1 MTATARHRKPPLGG
15 IGKRVAYYP
24 GCSLEGAS
32 RAYDVSTRLVVK
44 ELGLELDYLEDYN
57 CCGAMETK
65 NVTFWGTILLN
76 ARNMSLARR
85 QGHSA
90 IVAPCNG
97 CSFSLQRAEFYL
109 ETDRDVL
116 EKVNAL
122 LREGGVDPLSEIP
135 HTYHLLEWL
144 YHEAGPEKVRERT
157 KRPLRGLRVANYY
170 GCLYTRPHFY
180 ARTYA
185 HAGGEEAR
193 PRMRETAD
201 DDEHPYYMEALLEAA
216 GAESVEVE
224 PMHTQCCGG
233 PHSLS
238 DEQVSEKFVMLILQT
253 AKRKGADLVA
263 TECPLCHASVEM
275 YRHRL
280 MMKGVPDVDV
290 PAAYFT
296 QLLGLA
302 FGYSAGDVKLKD
314 NLSDPIPVLRKLGLL

>member
-1 MTATARHRKPPLGG
+1 MGV

-24 GCSLEGAS
+24 GCSLEGAA
-32 RAYDVSTRLVVK
+32 RAYDVSTRIVAR

-57 CCGAMETK
+57 CCGAMESK
-65 NVTFWGTILLN
+65 NVTFMGTLLLN
-76 ARNMSLARR
+76 ARNMSLARK
-85 QGHSA
+85 QGHDV

-97 CSFSLQRAEFYL
+97 CSFSLQRAEYFL
-109 ETDRDVL
+109 QTDSKIFER
-116 EKVNAL
+116 VNAL
-122 LREGGVDPLSEIP
+122 LKEGGVDPLDKIP
-135 HTYHLLEWL
+135 ETYHILEWF
-144 YHEAGPEKVRERT
+144 YHEAGPQKVKEKT
-157 KRPLRGLRVANYY
+157 KRPLRGLKVANYY

-185 HAGGEEAR
+185 HAGGQEEEVR
-193 PRMRETAD
+193 PRRRETAD
-201 DDEHPYYMEALLEAA
+201 DDEHPYYMNALLEAA
-216 GAESVEVE
+216 GATSVEFE

-238 DEQVSEKFVMLILQT
+238 DEQVSEKFVMMILQT
-253 AKRKGADLVA
+253 AKRNGADIIA
-263 TECPLCHASVEM
+263 TECPLCHASLEM

-302 FGYSAGDVKLKD
+302 FGYSANDVKLKD
-314 NLSDPIPVLRKLGLL
+314 NLSDPLPVLKRLGLA